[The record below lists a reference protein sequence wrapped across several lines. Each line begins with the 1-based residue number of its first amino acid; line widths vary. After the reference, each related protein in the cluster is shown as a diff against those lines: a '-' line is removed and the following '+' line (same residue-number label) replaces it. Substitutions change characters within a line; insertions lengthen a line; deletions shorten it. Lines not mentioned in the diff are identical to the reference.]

1 MALDIREGDYLV
13 VGEKS
18 YPIRDCGEWAWDYGR
33 GMRRLCKVEASTK
46 RRDRLAGGKAG
57 DWETIETELLV
68 TPLDP
73 AGGSSVSS
81 RIALREAL
89 NTPHELLET
98 YVNGGDV
105 FYHLILEDLKR

>member
-1 MALDIREGDYLV
+1 MALDIREGDYLT
-13 VGEKS
+13 VGAKD
-18 YPIRDCGEWAWDYGR
+18 YPIKQCEEWAWDYGS
-33 GMRRLCKVEASTK
+33 GMRRFCRVEATTK
-46 RRDRLAGGKAG
+46 RRERLAGGKAG
-57 DWETIETELLV
+57 EWETIETDLLV

-98 YVNGGDV
+98 SVNGGDV
-105 FYHLILEDLKR
+105 FYHLILENLKR